1 MGKSEWERQLLHF
14 SHDHPLVLTN
24 MTEAGHECFGCKS
37 AATGWIYRCNTCNF
51 DLHFSCYAIPP
62 QIRHPSDIHP
72 LNLLARPVYEGGIF
86 KCDACGQ
93 DSTGFPFHCSLCQ
106 TDLHPSCA
114 NLQLQFNHPNHPHT
128 LGLSFTCPYLQ
139 KIFYCD
145 VCKQPGKDSWL
156 YHCSQCFFD
165 IHVTC
170 INVTSQSNRNPNLPQ
185 PEPRNPNF
193 LQPEPLTASRSINV
207 SSSPIN
213 STVSTLRNYLPK
225 GILQRPAG
233 PSRPPMFNQM
243 PVAGQ
248 SVARGSSQIGPPS
261 YQTIICQGF
270 VKGAAQSAGSSL
282 MKMAFANFT
291 SDSSGNYNDS
301 VNSSTAFDSNSS
313 GDAGSGAFDYS
324 NSGGFDTS
332 GIQGDS

>member
-1 MGKSEWERQLLHF
+1 M
-14 SHDHPLVLTN
+14 
-24 MTEAGHECFGCKS
+24 
-37 AATGWIYRCNTCNF
+37 
-51 DLHFSCYAIPP
+51 
-62 QIRHPSDIHP
+62 
-72 LNLLARPVYEGGIF
+72 
-86 KCDACGQ
+86 
-93 DSTGFPFHCSLCQ
+93 
-106 TDLHPSCA
+106 
-114 NLQLQFNHPNHPHT
+114 
-128 LGLSFTCPYLQ
+128 
-139 KIFYCD
+139 
-145 VCKQPGKDSWL
+145 DSWL

-193 LQPEPLTASRSINV
+193 LQPEPGNPNFLQPEPLTASRSINV

-213 STVSTLRNYLPK
+213 STVSTLHNYLHT

-248 SVARGSSQIGPPS
+248 SGPPS

-282 MKMAFANFT
+282 MKIGFASFT

-301 VNSSTAFDSNSS
+301 VGSSTAFDSNSS

-332 GIQGDS
+332 GI

>member
-1 MGKSEWERQLLHF
+1 M
-14 SHDHPLVLTN
+14 
-24 MTEAGHECFGCKS
+24 
-37 AATGWIYRCNTCNF
+37 
-51 DLHFSCYAIPP
+51 
-62 QIRHPSDIHP
+62 
-72 LNLLARPVYEGGIF
+72 
-86 KCDACGQ
+86 
-93 DSTGFPFHCSLCQ
+93 
-106 TDLHPSCA
+106 
-114 NLQLQFNHPNHPHT
+114 
-128 LGLSFTCPYLQ
+128 
-139 KIFYCD
+139 
-145 VCKQPGKDSWL
+145 DSWL

-193 LQPEPLTASRSINV
+193 LQPEPGNPNFLQPEPLTASRSINV

-213 STVSTLRNYLPK
+213 STVSTLRSYLPT

-248 SVARGSSQIGPPS
+248 SVARGSSQIGPPY
-261 YQTIICQGF
+261 YQTIICQGL

-301 VNSSTAFDSNSS
+301 VDSSTAFDSNSL